1 MQTAKLFFFRSWSIG
16 AKLASCASALVG
28 ILFIIITLS
37 LAQSAGKQINTL
49 AIQAINEQVAGVA
62 DMIEIYNNSLN
73 AQVDSYTRLFSRFLP
88 SDFEL
93 DSQNTLKVGDQT
105 TPTLKAGGQVL
116 NLNTQLPDDFLER
129 TGAISTIFARRGND
143 FIRITTSLKKQDGT
157 RAIGTLLDPTAPAYR
172 QIMAGQTF
180 SGLAT
185 LFGKQY
191 ITKYQPVRDAQGG
204 VIGILFVGVDITK
217 EFADMRS
224 KILAKRIG
232 TKGEF
237 FALNSA
243 EGKNQGN
250 YLIDAHR
257 EGQRPSWPEGMLQK
271 VISQQHGE
279 QEYADTETHRAQF
292 MVYTSIPEWHW
303 IVAGTT
309 DRDSLVEK
317 VDQTRNQ
324 FIVISLLALVAFAV
338 LFVWLTKR
346 MVSQPLNQV
355 VKIAEQYASGNLLA
369 RAETQRI
376 DEIGALMNAIDG
388 IGSGLEKIVAEVRQ
402 VSVEVS
408 ESTQSLATNGGRITQ
423 QIGTQASSL
432 EETSVSMEQITGN
445 VQHNADNAS
454 QAARLVQQTADAAT
468 AGEDAVRQ
476 SAESMAAIEHS
487 SKRIADITTV
497 IESIAFQTNILA
509 LNAAVE
515 AARAGEQGRG
525 FAVVA
530 AEVRALAQRS
540 SNAVKEIETLVNDS
554 LQKVDD
560 GQHSARKT
568 QATMSDILQG
578 IRQVSALMHD
588 IDVASHEQS
597 AGISQ
602 VNVAIMQ
609 IGKATQENA
618 MLVEHSHQTTES
630 LSEQGQHLSRVVS
643 LFKISS

>member
-1 MQTAKLFFFRSWSIG
+1 MKTAKPFSFRHWSIG
-16 AKLASCASALVG
+16 AKLASCASALAG
-28 ILFIIITLS
+28 ALFIIFTLS
-37 LAQSAGKQINTL
+37 LTHSAGKQVNTL
-49 AIQAINEQVAGVA
+49 AVDAISEQVAGVV
-62 DMIEIYNNSLN
+62 DMIELYNNSLN

-88 SDFEL
+88 TDFEL
-93 DSQNTLKVGDQT
+93 DSQTTMAIGNQT
-105 TPTLKAGGQVL
+105 VPTLKAGGQIL
-116 NLNTQLPDDFLER
+116 NLNSQIPDDFLER

-143 FIRITTSLKKQDGT
+143 FIRITTSLKKQDGS
-157 RAIGTLLDPTAPAYR
+157 RAIGTLLDNASPAYR

-185 LFGKQY
+185 LFGKKY
-191 ITKYQPVRDAQGG
+191 ITKYQPVRDAKGA
-204 VIGILFVGVDITK
+204 VIGILFVGVDITQ
-217 EFADMRS
+217 EYADMRR

-232 TKGEF
+232 EKGVF

-243 EGKNQGN
+243 EGDDQGK
-250 YLIDAHR
+250 YLVDAHN
-257 EGQRPSWPEGMLQK
+257 EGQRPSWPTGVLEQ
-271 VISQQHGE
+271 VINKQRGE
-279 QEYADTETHRAQF
+279 LEYDDSANHRPQF
-292 MVYTSIPEWHW
+292 MVYASVPAWHW

-309 DRDSLVEK
+309 DKDSLLEK
-317 VDQTRNQ
+317 VNQTRNQ
-324 FIVISLLALVAFAV
+324 FLFISVLALAAFAL
-338 LFVWLTKR
+338 LFIWMTRKL
-346 MVSQPLNQV
+346 VSRPLNDA
-355 VKIAEQYASGNLLA
+355 VKIAERYASGDLRA
-369 RAETQRI
+369 RAQTQRV

-388 IGSGLEKIVAEVRQ
+388 IGSGLEKMVAEVRQ
-402 VSVEVS
+402 VSSDVMQNTLGLASDS
-408 ESTQSLATNGGRITQ
+408 EQISH

-432 EETSVSMEQITGN
+432 EETSASMEQITST

-454 QAARLVQQTADAAT
+454 QATRLVQQTAEAAT

-476 SAESMAAIEHS
+476 SVVSMAAIEQA
-487 SKRIADITTV
+487 SKRIADITSV

-540 SNAVKEIETLVNDS
+540 SNAVKEIDILVADS
-554 LQKVDD
+554 LRKVDD
-560 GQHSARKT
+560 GQQSAHKT
-568 QATMSDILQG
+568 QSTMSDILQG
-578 IRQVSALMHD
+578 IHQVRLLMND

-618 MLVEHSHQTTES
+618 LLVESSQQMASS
-630 LSEQGQHLSRVVS
+630 LSEQGQHLSRLVS
-643 LFKISS
+643 IFKI